1 MRRVVVVGCSGAGKS
16 TLATR
21 IADVLGAPHIELD
34 ALHWGPDWTPASADE
49 LSAKV
54 RQATTGA
61 AWVVDGNYQGKIGS
75 LAWELADAVVWVD
88 PPRPTVMWRSI
99 SRTMRRVVTRA
110 ELWSGNRE
118 HWRGLLFWRGETS
131 IVWWAWTS
139 YARNRERYEAAMLDP
154 GNRRLTFH
162 RLTTRHEVERFL
174 QALQSPPAPDAGR
187 RSPLE

>member
-16 TLATR
+16 TLAKR

-34 ALHWGPDWTPASADE
+34 ALHWGPDWTPASAEE

-99 SRTMRRVVTRA
+99 SRTTRRVVTRA

-118 HWRGLLFWRGETS
+118 HWRGCSSG
-131 IVWWAWTS
+131 VAK
-139 YARNRERYEAAMLDP
+139 
-154 GNRRLTFH
+154 
-162 RLTTRHEVERFL
+162 
-174 QALQSPPAPDAGR
+174 R
-187 RSPLE
+187 RSSGGPGHRTRAIASDTRLPCAIRATAA